1 MAISNFSELVSAVG
15 DWLDRDDL
23 DTAVPTFIQLAEAR
37 LNRLLD
43 DPEMEV
49 TSTIIA
55 AGDSTALPADF
66 GEMVS
71 ISTGNGA
78 LHPVGAV
85 EFATFDSSITGT
97 PRYYVVQ
104 DGSISF
110 APGNA
115 TAAIRMVY
123 RRRIPALTAANPTNW
138 LLSLAPDAYLYGAL
152 VQAEGFL
159 AEDERVGGWKD
170 MFDET
175 IAELRS
181 DGSRRKWGAGGLRP
195 RISRA

>member
-1 MAISNFSELVSAVG
+1 MSILTFTDLVSAVG
-15 DWLDRDDL
+15 DWLDREDL

-37 LNRLLD
+37 MNRLLD

-49 TSTIIA
+49 TSNIVA
-55 AGDSTALPADF
+55 AGDYTALPADF

-71 ISTGNGA
+71 ISTGDGP
-78 LHPVGAV
+78 LHPVGPV
-85 EFATFDSSITGT
+85 EFAGFRSVSGI
-97 PRYYVVQ
+97 PRYYVVV

-115 TAAIRMVY
+115 TAPITLVY
-123 RRRIPALTAANPTNW
+123 RRRIPALTSDNTTNW

-159 AEDERVGGWKD
+159 AEDDRIAGWKA
-170 MFDET
+170 MFDEA
-175 IAELRS
+175 ISELRI
-181 DGSRRKWGAGGLRP
+181 DGARRKWGAGGLRP
-195 RISRA
+195 RINRA